1 MGGGEGEGENRERDR
16 STTRAR
22 NASFGICSTA
32 AALQSILRPLIPT
45 SRSSNSRI
53 RSQRRTST
61 VSSISTALD
70 NRIADAHKR
79 SWQTKPQ
86 IPRLTPPPHS
96 ATSLGIYRQGFDA
109 RKAGFAC
116 EERLAG
122 DGERVREVGRWGG
135 CRADGDAGGMEV
147 EVWVLDVGMGEGG
160 GCRGTWERSGQAFW
174 MRDAM
179 ECDGMLGEISRHWE
193 GGHLSNASESLVR

>member
-1 MGGGEGEGENRERDR
+1 MLVEEIVGGEGGENRERDR

-32 AALQSILRPLIPT
+32 IHVLPPPSPHPNLPLPELLHPLP
-45 SRSSNSRI
+45 S
-53 RSQRRTST
+53 RTST
-61 VSSISTALD
+61 VSSVSTALD

-79 SWQTKPQ
+79 SWRTKPQ
-86 IPRLTPPPHS
+86 MPRLTPPPTVQHLS
-96 ATSLGIYRQGFDA
+96 ALTGRASIR
-109 RKAGFAC
+109 GFAC

-147 EVWVLDVGMGEGG
+147 EVWVLDVGMGEVG
-160 GCRGTWERSGQAFW
+160 GCRGTWKPRGRHFGCEMPWSVMGCWARYPGTGKECTCQ
-174 MRDAM
+174 MRP
-179 ECDGMLGEISRHWE
+179 R
-193 GGHLSNASESLVR
+193 V